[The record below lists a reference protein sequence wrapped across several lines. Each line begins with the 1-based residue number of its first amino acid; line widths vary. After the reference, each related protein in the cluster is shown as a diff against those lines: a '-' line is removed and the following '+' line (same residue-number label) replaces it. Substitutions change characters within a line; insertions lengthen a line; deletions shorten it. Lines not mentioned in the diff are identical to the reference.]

1 MRVYVAAS
9 SSFWDRL
16 PGVKDRLEK
25 LGHEVLLPSTM
36 NDPDLEEKSW
46 KEGKDAHAKLIR
58 GLFEDSEEIIGKQ
71 SDAIYLMNWDKRGIS
86 GYVGGAALVELY
98 IVHREHKKIFI
109 ENDVFQSCHD
119 LTGRH
124 IHPCKRDMQDKRKRT
139 PAIRMASESSGL
151 LFVTGY

>member
-16 PGVKDRLEK
+16 PGVKAKLEK
-25 LGHEVLLPSTM
+25 LGHEVLLPSTV
-36 NDPDLEEKSW
+36 NNPDLEERSW

-86 GYVGGAALVELY
+86 GYVGGATLVELY
-98 IVHREHKKIFI
+98 IAYREHKKIFI
-109 ENDVFQSCHD
+109 ENDVSPGLMYDEIMGFGPTFVHGD
-119 LTGRH
+119 LSK
-124 IHPCKRDMQDKRKRT
+124 I
-139 PAIRMASESSGL
+139 A
-151 LFVTGY
+151 